1 MVASYLFIRRRDVM
15 TRLATKFLLL
25 GGIAGL
31 AVAGVAAA
39 SPANGEAPALAVHY
53 NAGMLDTD
61 SGARAL
67 YHRIARAAEQ
77 VCPNNSYSLLV
88 NRAIAECRR
97 QAIAGAVEK
106 IHNQRLAAVYAA
118 ATSKS
123 G

>member
-1 MVASYLFIRRRDVM
+1 MVASYLFFRRRDVM

-39 SPANGEAPALAVHY
+39 SPANGEAPALVVRYHAE
-53 NAGMLDTD
+53 MLDTD

-77 VCPNNSYSLLV
+77 VCPHEYSVLI
-88 NRAIAECRR
+88 NRAIVECRR

>member
-1 MVASYLFIRRRDVM
+1 M
-15 TRLATKFLLL
+15 TRLATKILLL

-31 AVAGVAAA
+31 AVAGVATAA
-39 SPANGEAPALAVHY
+39 PANSEAPVLVVRYNGELLA
-53 NAGMLDTD
+53 TD

-77 VCPNNSYSLLV
+77 VCPHDYSVLV
-88 NRAIAECRR
+88 NRAIMECRR
-97 QAIAGAVEK
+97 QAIAGAVDK

-118 ATSKS
+118 TSKS

>member
-1 MVASYLFIRRRDVM
+1 M
-15 TRLATKFLLL
+15 TRLATKILLL

-39 SPANGEAPALAVHY
+39 SPANSEAPALVVHY

-61 SGARAL
+61 SGARAV

-88 NRAIAECRR
+88 NRKIVECRQ
-97 QAIAGAVEK
+97 QAIAAAVEK